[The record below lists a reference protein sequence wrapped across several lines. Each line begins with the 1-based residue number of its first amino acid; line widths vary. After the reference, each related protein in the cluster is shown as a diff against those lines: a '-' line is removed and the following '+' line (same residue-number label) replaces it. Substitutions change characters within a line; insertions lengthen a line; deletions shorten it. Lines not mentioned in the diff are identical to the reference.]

1 MSQVVLKRM
10 LKIVLVL
17 LLFSALAFLGFAH
30 YIGAWNVLFPSS
42 RHDSTPPSIPAALE
56 SPAIMVFSK
65 TNRFRHKEGIAAGQE
80 ALSSIARAKGWSVFA
95 TENGAIFNDADLQ
108 RFAVVVFLNATGD
121 MLSRS
126 QEQAFESWLQAGG
139 GWVGIH
145 AAGDGSHSE
154 WDWYMENLIGAKF
167 TAHILG
173 PQFQTATVITEEPE
187 HPVNR
192 DMPAVWDHTEE
203 WYSWENSPR
212 ARGFLVLATVD
223 ENSYTPE
230 QNFVNSSVDLRMGD
244 HPIVWANCV
253 GKGRTVYSAMGH
265 AAEAFESADHR
276 RLLRNML
283 DWALSR
289 DSSACQG
296 AITPE

>member
-1 MSQVVLKRM
+1 MGMNRL
-10 LKIVLVL
+10 LKIVLVVML
-17 LLFSALAFLGFAH
+17 LSALAFLGVAY

-42 RHDSTPPSIPAALE
+42 QHDSTPPSMPAALE
-56 SPAIMVFSK
+56 SPAVLVFSK
-65 TNRFRHKEGIAAGQE
+65 TNGFRHREGIAGGQR
-80 ALSSIARAKGWSVFA
+80 ALTRIANARGWNTFA
-95 TENGAIFNDADLQ
+95 TENGAVFNRNDLQ
-108 RFAVVVFLNATGD
+108 RFDVVVFLNATGD
-121 MLSRS
+121 MLSRP

-154 WDWYMENLIGAKF
+154 WDWYMENLIGAKL

-173 PQFQTATVITEEPE
+173 PQFQTATVLTEQPG

-192 DMPAVWDHTEE
+192 DMPTIWDHNEE

-212 ARGFLVLATVD
+212 PRGFLVLATVD
-223 ENSYTPE
+223 EDSYTPE

-265 AAEAFESADHR
+265 AAEAFDSPEHR
-276 RLLRNML
+276 RLLSNML
-283 DWALSR
+283 RWTMDR
-289 DSSACQG
+289 DAGEC
-296 AITPE
+296 PR